1 MALTPLLKTAIILNN
16 YFHDVATAMLLS
28 SALVM
33 WLLGRK
39 AASDGP
45 DARRWFAGSYD
56 VLSKIAIWSI
66 VWIVVGGVPR
76 AVFFQQVEW
85 NLADPSNKY
94 LFMALV
100 IKHALMWLAVGVGA
114 VMWLRMRTVAKGI
127 LAEDAG
133 AASAKAPATDAG

>member
-1 MALTPLLKTAIILNN
+1 MEITPLLKVLVIMNN

-28 SALVM
+28 SALIM

-39 AASDGP
+39 AEQDGP
-45 DARRWFAGSYD
+45 EAARWFATAYG

-76 AVFFQQVEW
+76 TVFFQQVEW

-94 LFMALV
+94 LFTALMV
-100 IKHALMWLAVGVGA
+100 KHAFMWVFVITGGLLWA
-114 VMWLRMRTVAKGI
+114 RMRKVAKGI
-127 LAEDAG
+127 LG
-133 AASAKAPATDAG
+133 